1 MGPQTVDTPGVKGL
15 EKLTCIRLAE
25 VLTQR
30 GTVETDAI
38 TDALYAQ
45 DRQGEVFVDVL
56 VSNGHISEWDLAKIV
71 VEHFQLPFIMASS
84 TEIDE
89 EIKTKFPEEFLF
101 EHGIVP
107 LGVFGESATIVL
119 PILTPYEILARL
131 QDMSKLELF
140 PYVGLISENNRV
152 LGELYPNFAEW
163 QKEQQSKREAAARAK
178 RSKPDEKNVGGDW
191 MDMFDSADASV
202 RDELK

>member
-1 MGPQTVDTPGVKGL
+1 MKGL

-71 VEHFQLPFIMASS
+71 VEHFQLPFISAGS
-84 TEIDE
+84 TEIPDDAMAA
-89 EIKTKFPEEFLF
+89 FPKEFLF
-101 EHGIVP
+101 QHRIVP
-107 LGVFGESATIVL
+107 LGVFEQTATIVL
-119 PILTPYEILARL
+119 PILTPYEVLVRL
-131 QDMSKLELF
+131 QEASKLELF
-140 PYVGLISENNRV
+140 PYVGLISENVRV
-152 LGELYPNFAEW
+152 LGEIYPEYPDWAK
-163 QKEQQSKREAAARAK
+163 QAQARREAESRKNRAPG
-178 RSKPDEKNVGGDW
+178 SGSGDW

-202 RDELK
+202 RDGLG

>member
-1 MGPQTVDTPGVKGL
+1 MKGL

-71 VEHFQLPFIMASS
+71 VEHFQLPFISASS
-84 TEIDE
+84 TEIDD
-89 EIKTKFPEEFLF
+89 TVVSAFPKEALF
-101 EHGIVP
+101 QNRIVP
-107 LGVFGESATIVL
+107 IGVFEKSATIVL
-119 PILTPYEILARL
+119 PILTPYDVLARL
-131 QDMSKLELF
+131 QEETQLELF
-140 PYVGLISENNRV
+140 PYIGLISENVRV
-152 LGELYPNFAEW
+152 LTDLFPDFPEW
-163 QKEQQSKREAAARAK
+163 TKMQQERREAQSRQG
-178 RSKPDEKNVGGDW
+178 RTKNKSGDW

-202 RDELK
+202 RDGLG

>member
-1 MGPQTVDTPGVKGL
+1 MVKGL

-71 VEHFQLPFIMASS
+71 VEHFQLPFISASA
-84 TEIDE
+84 TEIPDE
-89 EIKTKFPEEFLF
+89 VLTLFPKEILF
-101 EHGIVP
+101 AHRIVP
-107 LGVFGESATIVL
+107 FGVFDQTATIVL
-119 PILTPYEILARL
+119 PILTPFEVLVRL
-131 QDMSKLELF
+131 QESAKLELF
-140 PYVGLISENNRV
+140 PYVGLISENVRV
-152 LGELYPNFAEW
+152 LGELYPEYPEW
-163 QKEQQSKREAAARAK
+163 AKQAQARREAESRKGRGSGGSA
-178 RSKPDEKNVGGDW
+178 SGDW

-202 RDELK
+202 RDGLN